1 MKIFF
6 LTKDFTWDYVNV
18 KYLPAIPDSIKAFFG
33 EEIKLNL
40 GEGLHRLN
48 RSEYPSIFVK
58 NDGEHWGFVVT
69 GFDSGRLDRTNC
81 TIAINVIVFG
91 DHGEECDFSGLI
103 ERVVLECFANNG
115 RSEDLMRL
123 FTEVIHKG
131 DPAYLSVQYY
141 GESKL
146 SLPVRESNAGI
157 NLDDVCKNLIEK
169 LQRLPHRQS
178 FNDYSYSLPFYGGM
192 SDEISCHCFIA
203 LCNNLLSGK
212 EKGIA
217 LAFNLVDRDLVMDLW
232 QDFNFRNDMGIL
244 LNSSYDLAATTQV
257 MQMLKT
263 IPKTLKKKR
272 KEIDKNIETTTVA
285 FKYNS
290 FIDFIINLL
299 ERMKF

>member
-1 MKIFF
+1 
-6 LTKDFTWDYVNV
+6 
-18 KYLPAIPDSIKAFFG
+18 
-33 EEIKLNL
+33 
-40 GEGLHRLN
+40 
-48 RSEYPSIFVK
+48 
-58 NDGEHWGFVVT
+58 
-69 GFDSGRLDRTNC
+69 
-81 TIAINVIVFG
+81 
-91 DHGEECDFSGLI
+91 
-103 ERVVLECFANNG
+103 
-115 RSEDLMRL
+115 
-123 FTEVIHKG
+123 
-131 DPAYLSVQYY
+131 
-141 GESKL
+141 
-146 SLPVRESNAGI
+146 
-157 NLDDVCKNLIEK
+157 
-169 LQRLPHRQS
+169 
-178 FNDYSYSLPFYGGM
+178 M